1 MPGLKKPLSIDS
13 GSSALLFADLPGD
26 PATSA
31 LPDNGGEDVEAQA
44 PPETASEEP
53 ANDPA
58 ADPATGHSDRG
69 THHKPAVHCA
79 LPTKDAAHKAHAETF
94 GTEHSVVAETANNDR
109 DGTPAAGETQVADSG
124 SDTATVD
131 SIGGSEGS
139 NGYLDFGMLP
149 PGDLANPEPGLPMP
163 FFDAAIF
170 GLIGP
175 NPAPGAGGDMAG
187 GEPEAGP
194 TIDGND
200 ASTILVA
207 MLPFPAGPLLEV

>member
-13 GSSALLFADLPGD
+13 GSSAFLFADLPGD
-26 PATSA
+26 PAPSA
-31 LPDNGGEDVEAQA
+31 MPDTGGEDVEAQA

-58 ADPATGHSDRG
+58 PDPATGHSDQG
-69 THHKPAVHCA
+69 THHKPAIHCA
-79 LPTKDAAHKAHAETF
+79 LPRKDAAHKGHTGSFGAEHGVPADT
-94 GTEHSVVAETANNDR
+94 SNS
-109 DGTPAAGETQVADSG
+109 DGAPAAGGTQVADGGSVTAPDDGNGG
-124 SDTATVD
+124 SD
-131 SIGGSEGS
+131 GSD
-139 NGYLDFGMLP
+139 GYLVFGMLP
-149 PGDLANPEPGLPMP
+149 TWNLANPEPGLPMP
-163 FFDAAIF
+163 FFDDAIF

-175 NPAPGAGGDMAG
+175 NPAPGAGGDTAG
-187 GEPEAGP
+187 DAPETGP